1 MKIYF
6 EFSKNRKA
14 VGMVAMGTQNLGL
27 SLVSIKVK
35 KKKEKKKQNTKKT
48 CYPYVSP
55 EDNYLHLS
63 SSFSFA
69 GHNSS
74 RAASGFSIEWNTY
87 KPASQC

>member
-1 MKIYF
+1 MKMYF
-6 EFSKNRKA
+6 EFSKNLKA

-35 KKKEKKKQNTKKT
+35 KKEKKIQNTKKP

-74 RAASGFSIEWNTY
+74 RVASGFSIEWNTY